1 MDLYPSSDEVVALDT
16 RIEGWVAGLQMA
28 ATGKYTFSCQHPDGS
43 DQPKYVLAFGQN
55 LGWEF
60 MRSIARSIAGAAG
73 SILGSLVIMVAA
85 GIAAM
90 VITAV
95 VAIRR
100 RRGS

>member
-1 MDLYPSSDEVVALDT
+1 MDLYPSSDEVVTLDT

-55 LGWEF
+55 LVWES
-60 MRSIARSIAGAAG
+60 MRSIAGAAG
-73 SILGSLVIMVAA
+73 SILGSLVIMVAV